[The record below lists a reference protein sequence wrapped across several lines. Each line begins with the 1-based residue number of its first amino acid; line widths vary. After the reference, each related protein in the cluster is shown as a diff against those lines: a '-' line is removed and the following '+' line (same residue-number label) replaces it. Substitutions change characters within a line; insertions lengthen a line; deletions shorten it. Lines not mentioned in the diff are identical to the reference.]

1 MNATA
6 PDTTTCAT
14 RGAFDIL
21 AHCHEHIS
29 ERLADLAALA
39 EGLERDRRLD
49 EPRLAVLAGCLAFLD
64 TVIPIH
70 SADEEQTLFPRL
82 RALPEFQGAHGHTP
96 MDCMEREHVDHRAL
110 MAALKRDVMLGRA
123 EAVARSARAIVA
135 SYREHIAR
143 ENEVLF
149 PWAREQLADPAVVKR
164 MTQEMRERRRAAG
177 LLDGC

>member
-1 MNATA
+1 MTATA
-6 PDTTTCAT
+6 PDTTRCAT

-29 ERLADLAALA
+29 ARLDELAALA
-39 EGLERDRRLD
+39 ADLERDPRLD
-49 EPRLAVLAGCLAFLD
+49 PPRLALLAGALACLD

-82 RALPEFQGAHGHTP
+82 RALPEFRVSHGHTP
-96 MDCMEREHVDHRAL
+96 MDCMEREHVEHRAL
-110 MAALKRDVMLGRA
+110 MAALKRDLMLDRP
-123 EAVARSARAIVA
+123 EAVARSARAVVA
-135 SYREHIAR
+135 AYREHIAR

-149 PWAREQLADPAVVKR
+149 PWAREQLTDAAEVER
-164 MTQEMRERRRAAG
+164 MTREMRERRRAAG